1 MSQTEIVHGSDNV
14 VDRLVQFMHK
24 AQLRIDICVDHTR
37 PCLAIEIM
45 QLRDAFIDAKRRHV
59 KIRYLTEITKQNL
72 HYCKQLISVV
82 DEFRHL
88 NGIKGNFYVSE
99 QEYTA
104 PSTLHEEGKSSEIM
118 IYSNVKE
125 IVEHQQYIFDSFW
138 NTSTSAERKI
148 TEIQSGISLGI
159 TQIIDNPLRTQELF
173 INLVKSAKS
182 EMLLILPT
190 INAFMREHRIGVLQ
204 LFKELSTTPEEGRAI
219 DIRILTPTN
228 NAIDKII
235 EEMKTTTTISTT
247 SVPKGEPISPF
258 SSNKDNNSHLR
269 IRYLEPELNVT
280 TVTIL
285 VVDRKASLVI
295 EKVDDSKE
303 SFIEAVGLSTYSTS
317 EPTVISYLSIF
328 ENFWNQIEL
337 YQQVK
342 EANERLTLHDKMQQ
356 EFINVA
362 AHELRTPIQPI
373 LSTVGLIRSSN
384 QALIRKEELDDSIN
398 MIARNATRLKQLS
411 EDILDVTKIE
421 SQSLNLRKEVCD
433 LNDIVRNSI
442 DEYNRNQ
449 VIRSKKNIV
458 IKYTSY
464 EDKVFVEVDR
474 NRIAQII
481 SHLLNNAFKFTKE
494 GSILVNIVLDQ
505 KGKQVIVSVKDSGR
519 GIDPEV
525 FSRLFQK
532 FASKS
537 FQGTGLG
544 LFISRSIIEAHGGR
558 IWAENNSDG
567 RGTTFYFTLPVIK
580 RLQQQ
585 PTYFM

>member
-1 MSQTEIVHGSDNV
+1 MSQS
-14 VDRLVQFMHK
+14 Q
-24 AQLRIDICVDHTR
+24 
-37 PCLAIEIM
+37 
-45 QLRDAFIDAKRRHV
+45 
-59 KIRYLTEITKQNL
+59 
-72 HYCKQLISVV
+72 
-82 DEFRHL
+82 
-88 NGIKGNFYVSE
+88 
-99 QEYTA
+99 
-104 PSTLHEEGKSSEIM
+104 
-118 IYSNVKE
+118 
-125 IVEHQQYIFDSFW
+125 
-138 NTSTSAERKI
+138 
-148 TEIQSGISLGI
+148 
-159 TQIIDNPLRTQELF
+159 LF

-182 EMLLILPT
+182 EMLLLLPT

-204 LFKELSTTPEEGRAI
+204 LFKELSTTLEEGRAR

-228 NAIDKII
+228 DAIDKII
-235 EEMKTTTTISTT
+235 EEMKITTTISTT
-247 SVPKGEPISPF
+247 SVPKEESMSPF
-258 SSNKDNNSHLR
+258 SPNKDNNSHLG
-269 IRYLEPELNVT
+269 IRYLESEPELNVT

-373 LSTVGLIRSSN
+373 LSTVGLIQSSN

-398 MIARNATRLKQLS
+398 LIARNATRLKQLS

-421 SQSLNLRKEVCD
+421 SRSLNLRKEVCD

-449 VIRSKKNIV
+449 VIQSKKNID
-458 IKYTSY
+458 IKYTSH
-464 EDKVFVEVDR
+464 EDKIFVEVDR

-481 SHLLNNAFKFTKE
+481 SHLLSNAFKFTKE
-494 GSILVNIVLDQ
+494 GSILVNVVLDQ
-505 KGKQVIVSVKDSGR
+505 KSKQVSVSVKDVGR
-519 GIDPEV
+519 GIEPEV
-525 FSRLFQK
+525 FPRLFQK

-567 RGTTFYFTLPVIK
+567 KGATFYFTLPVIK
-580 RLQQQ
+580 SLQQ